1 MFRFPDYLLL
11 LLPYNQLVIHFM
23 RHSFCFNCSGQGIN
37 AMVEFTLSFRFEEK
51 DRRAGV
57 VKSEKDEGIEYDIR
71 PADPS
76 IVKRFG
82 KQIIIYKEKENYN
95 AETNIDFDY
104 RSFFDSL
111 VDALKN
117 QDQSENEKPSE

>member
-1 MFRFPDYLLL
+1 
-11 LLPYNQLVIHFM
+11 
-23 RHSFCFNCSGQGIN
+23 
-37 AMVEFTLSFRFEEK
+37 MVEFTISFRFEEK
-51 DRRAGV
+51 DRKAGV
-57 VKSEKDEGIEYDIR
+57 VKSEKDGGIEYDIR

-76 IVKRFG
+76 IVQRFG

-104 RSFFDSL
+104 RVFFDSL

-117 QDQSENEKPSE
+117 QDRVKD

>member
-1 MFRFPDYLLL
+1 
-11 LLPYNQLVIHFM
+11 
-23 RHSFCFNCSGQGIN
+23 
-37 AMVEFTLSFRFEEK
+37 MVEFTISFRFEEK
-51 DRRAGV
+51 DQKAGV
-57 VKSEKDEGIEYDIR
+57 VKSEKDAGIKEYDIR

-76 IVKRFG
+76 IVQRFG

-104 RSFFDSL
+104 RVFFDSL

-117 QDQSENEKPSE
+117 QDRVKD